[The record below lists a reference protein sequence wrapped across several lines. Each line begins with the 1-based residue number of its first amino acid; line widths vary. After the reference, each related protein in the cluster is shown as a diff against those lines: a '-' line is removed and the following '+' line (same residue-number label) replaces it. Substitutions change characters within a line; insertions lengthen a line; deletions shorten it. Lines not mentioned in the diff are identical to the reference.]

1 LVGNEF
7 TVLLQDVCGLID
19 AELVAQKILT
29 LVREPFVLEGR
40 VLHVTTTIGAAL
52 GDRAVHT
59 SRELIEAADSALYRA
74 KEAGRDTYAANS
86 LTRREK
92 HQMLSPHRIDY
103 RKGARRSWAPPLK
116 ASAGALHRTEQD
128 CSSTAGNNS

>member
-1 LVGNEF
+1 MS
-7 TVLLQDVCGLID
+7 LQRLARRSV
-19 AELVAQKILT
+19 
-29 LVREPFVLEGR
+29 
-40 VLHVTTTIGAAL
+40 
-52 GDRAVHT
+52 DRAVHT
-59 SRELIEAADSALYRA
+59 SRELIEAVDSALYRA

-92 HQMLSPHRIDY
+92 HQMLSPHRIYY
-103 RKGARRSWAPPLK
+103 RKGTRRSWAPSK